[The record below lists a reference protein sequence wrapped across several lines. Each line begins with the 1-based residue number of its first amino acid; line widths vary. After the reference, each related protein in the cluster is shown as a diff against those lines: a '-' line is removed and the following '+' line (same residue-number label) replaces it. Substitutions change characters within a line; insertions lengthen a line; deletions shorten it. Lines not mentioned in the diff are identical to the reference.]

1 MIRSSSVRRT
11 LPALGVLL
19 GTLALSACGS
29 QPPRPGAAALVGS
42 DRITVAQVEA
52 RVAEFRAQAAQLPSG
67 QYQEQAGLV
76 GATVYGM
83 VFDQVVARA
92 LADHQLSVT
101 DTEVAQLR
109 EQEVAALGGEA
120 ALEQN
125 LLLRNGV
132 PTQEIDGYLREQLG
146 LQKLA
151 KVSGQQLGTTD
162 GNQAVHQLL
171 TTASEELRVTVNP
184 RYGTWDP
191 AQAVLD
197 NPSEPW
203 LPQSGAAA

>member
-1 MIRSSSVRRT
+1 
-11 LPALGVLL
+11 
-19 GTLALSACGS
+19 
-29 QPPRPGAAALVGS
+29 
-42 DRITVAQVEA
+42 
-52 RVAEFRAQAAQLPSG
+52 
-67 QYQEQAGLV
+67 
-76 GATVYGM
+76 M

-92 LADHQLSVT
+92 LADHQLSVS

-109 EQEVAALGGEA
+109 EQEVAALNGEA
-120 ALEQN
+120 SLEQN

-132 PTQEIDGYLREQLG
+132 PAQEIDGYLREQLG

-171 TTASEELRVTVNP
+171 TTASEELKVTVNP
-184 RYGTWDP
+184 RYGSWDP